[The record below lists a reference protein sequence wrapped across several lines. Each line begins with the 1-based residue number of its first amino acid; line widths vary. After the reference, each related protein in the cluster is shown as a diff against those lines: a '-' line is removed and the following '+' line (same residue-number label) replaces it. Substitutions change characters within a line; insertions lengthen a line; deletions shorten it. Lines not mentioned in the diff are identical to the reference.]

1 MYMRMGRGCVAF
13 ILLFLLF
20 VTPSFSQDGD
30 GERVK
35 KAPDYRANVML
46 TAHVPIM
53 MTNQIQREAF
63 RGLIATELTA
73 NVFTAKDFHI
83 GFGAQYNLFQTR
95 SPNDFKIKNRDILQH
110 HITPG
115 IHLGYEARIKNDQRF
130 SFYPSL
136 FVGYTFLEFTNLK
149 AGVDSTFYPNPSD
162 RFGAS
167 GFMLSPQLAFFMH
180 MDDDY
185 SSVIGFTIGFNFLSY
200 ELKKS
205 HIYLEKIVNGDGVTQ
220 DSYFQNVPDNGIT
233 TYFKVG
239 FVFVQKFKK
248 IKKNAPVPF

>member
-1 MYMRMGRGCVAF
+1 MKRACGCF
-13 ILLFLLF
+13 LLILLTVLPISQGFA
-20 VTPSFSQDGD
+20 QDGD
-30 GERVK
+30 RDK
-35 KAPDYRANVML
+35 RAPDYRVNLML
-46 TAHVPIM
+46 SAHVPIM
-53 MTNQIQREAF
+53 MTNRIQREAF
-63 RGLIATELTA
+63 RGLVATELTA
-73 NVFTAKDFHI
+73 NFFTAKDFHM

-115 IHLGYEARIKNDQRF
+115 ITLGYEARFKRDQRF
-130 SFYPSL
+130 SFYPSV
-136 FVGYTFLEFTNLK
+136 FVGYSFVEFTGLR
-149 AGVDSTFYPNPSD
+149 AGVDTTFFQNPRD

-185 SSVIGFTIGFNFLSY
+185 ASVIGFTIGVNFLSY

-205 HIYLEKIVNGDGVTQ
+205 HIYLEKIVNGDGVTN
-220 DSYFQNVPDNGIT
+220 DSYFYNVPDNGVT

-248 IKKNAPVPF
+248 IKNRLPLMP

>member
-1 MYMRMGRGCVAF
+1 MV
-13 ILLFLLF
+13 LVLFMLS
-20 VTPSFSQDGD
+20 VPGFSQEEPIAEKGK
-30 GERVK
+30 R
-35 KAPDYRANVML
+35 APNYKANVML

-53 MTNQIQREAF
+53 MSNRIQREAF

-73 NVFTAKDFHI
+73 NFFVAKNFHM

-115 IHLGYEARIKNDQRF
+115 IVLGYEARFKEDQRF

-136 FVGYTFLEFTNLK
+136 FAGYSFVQFSNLR
-149 AGVDSTFYPNPSD
+149 AGVDTTFYPNP
-162 RFGAS
+162 RNNFGAS

-180 MDDDY
+180 MDEDF
-185 SSVIGFTIGFNFLSY
+185 SSVIGFTIGVNFLSY
-200 ELKKS
+200 EMKKS

-220 DSYFQNVPDNGIT
+220 DSYFYNVPDNGVT
-233 TYFKVG
+233 AYFKVG
-239 FVFVQKFKK
+239 FVFMQKIKK
-248 IKKNAPVPF
+248 IKLRGGDNTPQP